1 VPAQPSHRGRRPGF
15 TLLEVLIVLA
25 VVAVLAAAATPT
37 LSALVQ
43 RHRLVAVGR
52 GLGADLAT
60 ARYEAARRGVPVYL
74 VSHAGL
80 TDWCWALA
88 LHAQADCRGSP
99 ETDRL
104 LIKSVHGRDHPG
116 VQLLVAAPLVI
127 DPRAAP
133 SAQRLGLS
141 RLGNGAGE
149 QLLVQLSPMGRALL
163 CSIST
168 SLPGLSACAAD
179 LPLNGS

>member
-1 VPAQPSHRGRRPGF
+1 MPAKPCQRASRPGF
-15 TLLEVLIVLA
+15 TLLEVLIVMA
-25 VVAVLAAAATPT
+25 VAAVLAAAATPT

-52 GLGADLAT
+52 SLGADLAI
-60 ARYEAARRGVPVYL
+60 ARDEAARRAVPVYL

-80 TDWCWALA
+80 ADWCWALA

-99 ETDRL
+99 ESDRL

-149 QLLVQLSPMGRALL
+149 QLLVQLSPMGRAVL
-163 CSIST
+163 CSIGAA
-168 SLPGLSACAAD
+168 LPGLSRCATD